1 MATGDASE
9 FLGLAVQLER
19 ASGQVGA
26 RAAAAVKKTAFDIEA
41 DAKALAPV
49 ASMETSGYIG
59 GNLRNSISTDITG
72 DGRYGVIEAEIGP
85 TAEYGWFVENG
96 TSRMAPQPYMRPAFE
111 RREPGL
117 AAALNRLGE
126 DLL

>member
-9 FLGLAVQLER
+9 FLGLAAQLER

-26 RAAAAVKKTAFDIEA
+26 KAAAAVKKTAFDIEA

-49 ASMETSGYIG
+49 DT
-59 GNLRNSISTDITG
+59 GNLRGSISTDIIG
-72 DGRYGVIEAEIGP
+72 DGRFGSIEAEIGP
-85 TAEYGWFVENG
+85 TAEYGAFVEYG
-96 TSRMAPQPYMRPAFE
+96 TSRMGPQPYMRPAFE

-117 AAALNRLGE
+117 TAALDQIGE